1 MNTDIKENIL
11 NKIEEFD
18 SIIIHRHI
26 NPDPDALGSQL
37 GLKYILETLFEKKV
51 YVVGEEVK
59 GLDFLGKMDNI
70 SDDLFKKSLCFVL
83 DTANEERVSDQRYKD
98 SPCVIKIDHHPDRE
112 QFGNISWVDT
122 SFSSTSEMI
131 SYFFTFD
138 GDLNIPAEAARILYA
153 GLIGDTGRFQY
164 SNTNSR
170 TLHYASLLLKHSFDP
185 QEIFTNMYKTT
196 LVESKAKG
204 VLLSDF
210 MITENGVAWYH
221 FDEEKMK
228 SLSIDRTQAS
238 NLVNTMANI
247 EGVNIWVL
255 FVQDG
260 DSYRVRIRSSKTE
273 INSVANKYNG
283 GGHPLASG
291 ATVKNME
298 ESFKLV
304 EDLDKLL

>member
-1 MNTDIKENIL
+1 
-11 NKIEEFD
+11 
-18 SIIIHRHI
+18 
-26 NPDPDALGSQL
+26 
-37 GLKYILETLFEKKV
+37 
-51 YVVGEEVK
+51 
-59 GLDFLGKMDNI
+59 
-70 SDDLFKKSLCFVL
+70 
-83 DTANEERVSDQRYKD
+83 
-98 SPCVIKIDHHPDRE
+98 
-112 QFGNISWVDT
+112 
-122 SFSSTSEMI
+122 
-131 SYFFTFD
+131 
-138 GDLNIPAEAARILYA
+138 
-153 GLIGDTGRFQY
+153 
-164 SNTNSR
+164 
-170 TLHYASLLLKHSFDP
+170 
-185 QEIFTNMYKTT
+185 
-196 LVESKAKG
+196 
-204 VLLSDF
+204 
-210 MITENGVAWYH
+210 
-221 FDEEKMK
+221 MK